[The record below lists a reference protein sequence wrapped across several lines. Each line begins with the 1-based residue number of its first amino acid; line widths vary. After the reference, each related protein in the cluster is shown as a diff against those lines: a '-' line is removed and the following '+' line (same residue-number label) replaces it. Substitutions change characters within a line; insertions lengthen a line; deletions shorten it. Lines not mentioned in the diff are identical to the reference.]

1 MKYTFKEIA
10 FNSTEKRIPVEEDR
24 FTYIGLE
31 HLDSRKLSITR
42 YGSDVPLKGEKLVMR
57 KGDILFGKRNTYL
70 KRVAIAPF
78 DGLFS
83 AHGMVLRPNENVI
96 SKEFFPFFL
105 SSDYFLDEAIR
116 ISVGSLSPTVN
127 WKDLKDLEFEIPDF
141 DRQHKIAE
149 LLSAANNLKESY
161 EAMIT
166 ATDEMVKS
174 QFIEMFGR
182 TTNSKFPVQKLS
194 EVCSFKSGTTFSPDE
209 EKQEGD
215 YMYAKVADMNLSG
228 NETYIVRST
237 KYVNSDTAKST
248 WLPKGS
254 VVFPKRG
261 AAIHTN
267 KKRVLSQNTCVDL
280 NTIGVI
286 PGKDINTLFLY
297 WFFKCL
303 NLSEICEDSGI
314 PQINNK
320 NLIPLDIVVPPMPE
334 QIKFSIVAKQ
344 ADKSK
349 FAGFKS
355 QFIEMFGKISQDKK
369 LAEISEIY
377 DGVHQTPH
385 YTDSGIKFISVED
398 ISDIYGSKKYISI
411 EDYNKYKHVPELG
424 DLIMTRI
431 GTIGLCA
438 VVSKSEPLA
447 YYVSVTLIKPN
458 HNIIDSTFLKYY
470 IESGYG
476 QNELR
481 MRSLLEAFPMKINL
495 NEIGKVAVK
504 VPSMESQLAFVQIVQ
519 RADKSKY
526 LN

>member
-42 YGSDVPLKGEKLVMR
+42 FGSDVPLKGEKLVMR

-83 AHGMVLRPNENVI
+83 AHGMVLRPNEKVI
-96 SKEFFPFFL
+96 SREFFPFFL

-141 DRQHKIAE
+141 SKQREIAN

-161 EAMIT
+161 EAMIA

-174 QFIEMFGR
+174 QFVEMFG
-182 TTNSKFPVQKLS
+182 N
-194 EVCSFKSGTTFSPDE
+194 
-209 EKQEGD
+209 
-215 YMYAKVADMNLSG
+215 
-228 NETYIVRST
+228 
-237 KYVNSDTAKST
+237 
-248 WLPKGS
+248 
-254 VVFPKRG
+254 
-261 AAIHTN
+261 
-267 KKRVLSQNTCVDL
+267 
-280 NTIGVI
+280 I
-286 PGKDINTLFLY
+286 P
-297 WFFKCL
+297 
-303 NLSEICEDSGI
+303 
-314 PQINNK
+314 
-320 NLIPLDIVVPPMPE
+320 
-334 QIKFSIVAKQ
+334 
-344 ADKSK
+344 
-349 FAGFKS
+349 
-355 QFIEMFGKISQDKK
+355 QDKK

-385 YTDSGIKFISVED
+385 YTDFGIKFISVED

-458 HNIIDSTFLKYY
+458 HNIIDSTYLKYY

-504 VPSMESQLAFVQIVQ
+504 VPSMESQHAFVQIVQ
-519 RADKSKY
+519 RADKSKFE
-526 LN
+526 LKQAIEKIDKVMRALMQ